1 VPPPSSSNAKV
12 LEFMLHRRLINL
24 LPPMTSLHDITLVT
38 ISYNSA
44 EIISQHIE
52 SLNLAAISENARPN
66 WIVVDNDSND
76 GTPSLIGGKYQGVK
90 VIANAKNIG
99 FGSAANQGIKAAR
112 TRFVMILNPDTVL
125 SIDAL
130 STLRRVLID
139 DNKAA
144 MAGPNVSDRPMTGTK
159 SVEWIVGAAM
169 MMDTTKMNSI
179 GYFDE
184 NIFLYGEE
192 SDLCIRT
199 IDAGFR
205 ILHCHG
211 AHMPHSEGESSTRT
225 DKTLYFLFWH
235 MGKSHAYLS
244 VKHPFHFSRMP
255 SYLRKQKRR
264 MFFAD
269 LFSNRKRY
277 ISARAKIDGATS
289 TTAQPSTLLTL

>member
-1 VPPPSSSNAKV
+1 
-12 LEFMLHRRLINL
+12 
-24 LPPMTSLHDITLVT
+24 MTSFNDITLVT

-44 EIISQHIE
+44 EIIGLHIE
-52 SLNLAAISENARPN
+52 SLNLAAIAEGARPF

-76 GTPSLIGGKYQGVK
+76 GTPSLIAEKYQGVK

-99 FGSAANQGIKAAR
+99 FGAAANQGIKAAT
-112 TRFVMILNPDTVL
+112 TRFVLILNPDTVL
-125 SIDAL
+125 SSEAL
-130 STLRRVLID
+130 STMRKALID
-139 DNKAA
+139 DEKAA
-144 MAGPNVSDRPMTGTK
+144 MVGPNVTDHQMKGIT
-159 SVEWIVGAAM
+159 SVAWIVGAAM
-169 MMDTTKMNSI
+169 MMDTTKMDSI

-199 IDAGFR
+199 IEAGFR

-211 AHMPHSEGESSTRT
+211 ARMPHSKGKSSTRT

-244 VKHPFHFSRMP
+244 IKHPSHFSPMP

-264 MFFAD
+264 MFFAH
-269 LFSNRKRY
+269 LIRNRKRY

-289 TTAQPSTLLTL
+289 TTAQPSKLLAL